1 MKLRL
6 LSDRIHV
13 ELVEYKNPHLAVVG
27 IQLNK
32 GRVLAVGPGKRQRRK
47 QLFRSLDSHLC
58 RAQEFEDG
66 DETGRVYPMHVKVG
80 DYVEFSPRGC
90 VKLEDDTILIRQG
103 AVYFTTDDSQS
114 DALLFQQSAGYD
126 REGNFMSG
134 KETAF

>member
-6 LSDRIHV
+6 LSDRIHI
-13 ELVEYKNPHLAVVG
+13 ELVEYENPLIAVVG
-27 IQLNK
+27 ISLNK

-47 QLFRSLDSHLC
+47 QQFRALDSAMC

-90 VKLEDDTILIRQG
+90 VKLEDDTVLIRQG
-103 AVYFTTDDSQS
+103 AVYFTTDDSPYE
-114 DALLFQQSAGYD
+114 ALLFQQSAGYD
-126 REGNFMSG
+126 RDGNFMSG